1 MNAEDE
7 PIAKDEF
14 VLRLIWRDFFI
25 DGVPPKISERAFRP
39 RPDETNGISVFR
51 ESCLSD
57 PSEVLN
63 VIAETKR
70 EKYGIVR
77 LPVSELLAMGLSV
90 ESSKI
95 ESLSGHAVVPELNIV
110 ALHIDAKQSQKLQN
124 ALAEIAKNNV
134 IRKPTS

>member
-1 MNAEDE
+1 MIAEDE
-7 PIAKDEF
+7 PIAQEEF
-14 VLRLIWRDFFI
+14 ILRLIWRDYFI

-39 RPDETNGISVFR
+39 RPDETDGISVFR

-63 VIAETKR
+63 VIAEAKR
-70 EKYGIVR
+70 EKYAIVR
-77 LPVSELLAMGLSV
+77 LSVSDLLAMGLSV

-95 ESLSGHAVVPELNIV
+95 KTLVGHAVVPELNIV
-110 ALHIDAKQSQKLQN
+110 ALTNDAKQTQKFQI

-134 IRKPTS
+134 IRKPKN